1 MQNHVDIMG
10 RPICEGD
17 EVVASIGNTSIHRFQ
32 VVKLCA
38 AQIKLA
44 WLMKDKHGRIEVS
57 SSTVLR
63 YPEDIC
69 KVS

>member
-10 RPICEGD
+10 RPISVGD

-38 AQIKLA
+38 TQIKLA
-44 WLMKDKHGRIEVS
+44 WLMKDEHGRIEVS
-57 SSTVLR
+57 NSTVLR